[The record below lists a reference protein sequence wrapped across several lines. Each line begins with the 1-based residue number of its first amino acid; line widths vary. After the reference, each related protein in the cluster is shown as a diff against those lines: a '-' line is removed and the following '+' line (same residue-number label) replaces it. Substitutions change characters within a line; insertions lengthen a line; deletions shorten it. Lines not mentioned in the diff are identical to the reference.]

1 MAAEVA
7 PVVLGIDLD
16 GVCVDTYERLRLVA
30 AEWFERDADSL
41 TPWVSFGLSEWG
53 VRSPQEHADLLR
65 FAVTQRDLFGS
76 APPMPGA
83 RRVLR
88 RLAQEGHRVRII
100 ARRLALASEPSLAAR
115 QTLAWLDLHA
125 IPYADV
131 CFTDGSTDVG
141 ADIYVDDAPD
151 EIARLRGAGRYAICF
166 GNSTNEHVTSPRA
179 MGWDEVYGF
188 VRERA
193 RAAGE
198 AR

>member
-1 MAAEVA
+1 MVDNAA
-7 PVVLGIDLD
+7 PLVLGIDLD
-16 GVCVDTYERLRLVA
+16 GVCVDTYERLRHVA
-30 AEWFERDADSL
+30 AEWFERDADTL

-76 APPMPGA
+76 APPMAGA

-88 RLAQEGHRVRII
+88 RLSHEGHRVRII
-100 ARRLALASEPSLAAR
+100 ARRLALANEPAVVAR

-125 IPYADV
+125 IPYTDV
-131 CFTDGSTDVG
+131 CFTDGSTEVG

-151 EIARLRGAGRYAICF
+151 EIARLRGAGCFAICF
-166 GNSTNEHVTSPRA
+166 GNSTNEHVANPRA
-179 MGWDEVYGF
+179 MGWDEVYRF

-193 RAAGE
+193 RAARDAG
-198 AR
+198 